1 MVAGEV
7 RMYLQDKVEPELDKV
22 ETQFKLLSEQNAV
35 AVKKDVLDVL
45 KELNREMFQ
54 LVRNVQRN
62 NKTIPEIIPVNI
74 QICWKD
80 LVGLRDEVGRKILS
94 SLSPAEGDAIK
105 IKLLKD
111 LNEIREKL
119 NFVKSMLVS
128 FEREGKKK

>member
-1 MVAGEV
+1 
-7 RMYLQDKVEPELDKV
+7 
-22 ETQFKLLSEQNAV
+22 
-35 AVKKDVLDVL
+35 
-45 KELNREMFQ
+45 MFQ

-105 IKLLKD
+105 IKLLKGFKR
-111 LNEIREKL
+111 N
-119 NFVKSMLVS
+119 S
-128 FEREGKKK
+128 

>member
-1 MVAGEV
+1 MDAGEV